1 MSTYVLE
8 TGDRELA
15 RLTFQHEVW
24 GPVTERFLDRLGL
37 RPGSRILDLGCG
49 PGLVLE
55 SLARRAGPTG
65 SVVALDE
72 SPKWIERLERLG
84 DRGELPS
91 VPGSARIRCVRARL
105 EELPFP
111 PGSFDLIFARWVLS
125 FPPGIDRVVRRL
137 AELLSPGGVLAVE
150 DYQHE
155 GIALF
160 PESEGLRAAVRATRA
175 WYASR
180 GGDAFVAAR
189 LPGWMR
195 AAGLEIID
203 QTPHVLCG
211 GPDSPAFRWAGAFF
225 PHYSAALEEQGLL
238 STAERARFLAE
249 WAAAE
254 ANPDA
259 MFFSPMV
266 VDLAARRRSAEASS
280 AAAGGASRG
289 G

>member
-111 PGSFDLIFARWVLS
+111 PRSFDLIFARWVLS
-125 FPPGIDRVVRRL
+125 SRRGSTAWCGDWPNSCPPVGCSRWRTTSTRALHCSPKARACAPRCAPRAPGTPAAAAMRSSPLACPAGCARPGWRSSTRPPMCSAVVPTRPL
-137 AELLSPGGVLAVE
+137 FAGP
-150 DYQHE
+150 
-155 GIALF
+155 ALF
-160 PESEGLRAAVRATRA
+160 FRTTRPP
-175 WYASR
+175 WR
-180 GGDAFVAAR
+180 NRV
-189 LPGWMR
+189 
-195 AAGLEIID
+195 
-203 QTPHVLCG
+203 C
-211 GPDSPAFRWAGAFF
+211 
-225 PHYSAALEEQGLL
+225 
-238 STAERARFLAE
+238 
-249 WAAAE
+249 
-254 ANPDA
+254 
-259 MFFSPMV
+259 
-266 VDLAARRRSAEASS
+266 
-280 AAAGGASRG
+280 
-289 G
+289 